1 MSLLSIE
8 VFLTSNPFILAAMS
22 KVIKSEM
29 PLLDHLEELRWRV
42 IKAFSSILLF
52 AIIGFVFSNQLI
64 YILSIPIENTEPK
77 LELLNTTILGVF
89 LAKMRVAVVLGIV
102 FSLPVIIHQVW
113 RFIAPGLLEDERSF
127 APMLIITTI
136 LSFIVGG
143 LFSYFVMIPWSLK
156 FFAVLNYGLEGL
168 VNYVT
173 ITDYLNYITIL
184 ILFTGMAFEL
194 PVVVFILAK
203 IGIVTPNILRAIRR
217 FAYLGILM
225 ISAVFTPADPFTMV
239 GVAMPMILLYEIS
252 IFVAKLVKQ
261 KKQEALDK
269 EEVESE
275 GINKEDELLEDFLG

>member
-1 MSLLSIE
+1 
-8 VFLTSNPFILAAMS
+8 
-22 KVIKSEM
+22 M

-52 AIIGFVFSNQLI
+52 AIVGFIFSNQLI
-64 YILSIPIENTEPK
+64 YILSLPIEHTEPK
-77 LELLNTTILGVF
+77 LDLLNTTILGVF

-113 RFIAPGLLEDERSF
+113 KFIAPGLLDDERTF
-127 APMLIITTI
+127 APLLIITTI
-136 LSFIVGG
+136 TCFVIGS

-203 IGIVTPNILRAIRR
+203 IGMVTPSSLRKIRR
-217 FAYLGILM
+217 FAYLGILVL
-225 ISAVFTPADPFTMV
+225 SAVFTPADPFTML
-239 GVAMPMILLYEIS
+239 GVAMPMIMLYEIS

-261 KKQEALDK
+261 KKVEDA
-269 EEVESE
+269 ETEVDSE

>member
-1 MSLLSIE
+1 
-8 VFLTSNPFILAAMS
+8 MS
-22 KVIKSEM
+22 KVSNTEM

-52 AIIGFVFSNQLI
+52 AVIGFIFSNQLI

-77 LELLNTTILGVF
+77 LDLLNTTILGVF

-113 RFIAPGLLEDERSF
+113 KFIAPGLLDDERSF

-136 LSFIVGG
+136 VSFVIGG

-203 IGIVTPNILRAIRR
+203 IGIVTPNILRKVRR

-225 ISAVFTPADPFTMV
+225 VSAIFTPADPFTMV
-239 GVAMPMILLYEIS
+239 GVAMPMVLLYEVS

-261 KKQEALDK
+261 KKQEKAEM

>member
-1 MSLLSIE
+1 
-8 VFLTSNPFILAAMS
+8 MS
-22 KVIKSEM
+22 KVNNTEM

-42 IKAFSSILLF
+42 IKAFSSVLLF
-52 AIIGFVFSNQLI
+52 AIVGFIFSNQLI
-64 YILSIPIENTEPK
+64 YILSLPIEHTEPK
-77 LELLNTTILGVF
+77 LDLLNTTILGVF

-102 FSLPVIIHQVW
+102 FSLPVIIHQIW
-113 RFIAPGLLEDERSF
+113 KFIAPGLLDDERTF
-127 APMLIITTI
+127 APLLIITTI
-136 LSFIVGG
+136 VCFVTGS

-203 IGIVTPNILRAIRR
+203 IGMVTPSSLRKIRR
-217 FAYLGILM
+217 FAYLAILVL
-225 ISAVFTPADPFTMV
+225 SAVFTPADPFTML

-261 KKQEALDK
+261 KKIEDAEMEAD
-269 EEVESE
+269 SE